1 MHCTY
6 GLPIIASNLHCDPT
20 FVRSWSNRTLLGKI
34 ENPYVSDVLLSALHP
49 VSSDPFIQTP
59 VEAGVVNII
68 LVPILAVFC
77 RTMLGLIGFTFDRNS
92 VTRAA
97 FFSLLDFD
105 IGGTVEGGCIATLN
119 NKSAVNDF
127 SCVPTVVTSLY
138 LENDFRFEKKCTK
151 NYIHKTNFA
160 DICTL

>member
-1 MHCTY
+1 MNSTY
-6 GLPIIASNLHCDPT
+6 CLHSIHCDPT
-20 FVRSWSNRTLLGKI
+20 FVRLWPNRTLFGKI
-34 ENPYVSDVLLSALHP
+34 ENSYVPDVLLSALHP

-68 LVPILAVFC
+68 FVPILAVVC

-92 VTRAA
+92 VTGAA

-105 IGGTVEGGCIATLN
+105 IGGTVEGGCISTLH

-127 SCVPTVVTSLY
+127 SCVPAVVTSLY
-138 LENDFRFEKKCTK
+138 LENYF
-151 NYIHKTNFA
+151 I
-160 DICTL
+160 